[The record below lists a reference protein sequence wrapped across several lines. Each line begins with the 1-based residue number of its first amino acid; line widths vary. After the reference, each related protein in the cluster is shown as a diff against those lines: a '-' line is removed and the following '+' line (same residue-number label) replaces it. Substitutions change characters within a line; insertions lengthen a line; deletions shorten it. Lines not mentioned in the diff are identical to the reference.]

1 MIYENKVWVN
11 GKKIMHV
18 IILNTSICEY
28 LLLSLSSAEFKHM
41 HILQQLLV
49 CMES

>member
-18 IILNTSICEY
+18 YNTEY
-28 LLLSLSSAEFKHM
+28 KHM
-41 HILQQLLV
+41 
-49 CMES
+49 